1 MIKIYPMKRVL
12 FSIITLLGVFALASC
27 DKDETQAIYKEGTPT
42 FTAANNPAE
51 IVIDK
56 TDPTKE
62 VTFNWTAAD
71 YGYQA
76 SVSYYIQ
83 FDVAGNGF
91 KNAST
96 LAVLDNATSY
106 SISYADLNAKFI
118 GINPAPANPQKV
130 NYVFRIGSKVSDAT
144 GMQYSD
150 SLAIAILPFY
160 VKIIYPLLFVPGGS
174 QTPNAWTPG
183 DSATAIGS
191 VKFNTNYEGY
201 IYFKDDNAQFKYTVS
216 TGWDNNYGDTGADGT
231 LDAGGDN
238 ILTNGLAGLYKLN
251 VDLAALT
258 HMFMRTDWGIIGDAT
273 STGWDSD
280 QNLTYNPDTKLLT
293 ITLDLTVGGI
303 KFRANDGWDLNYGDT
318 GADGILDEG
327 GDNISVGEAGNYTVT
342 LDLST
347 PVYKYTLKKN

>member
-1 MIKIYPMKRVL
+1 MKKVI
-12 FSIITLLGVFALASC
+12 FSIIALLGVFTLVSC
-27 DKDETQAIYKEGTPT
+27 DKDETQAIYKEGKAT
-42 FTAANNPAE
+42 FAAANNPTE
-51 IVIDK
+51 VVIDK
-56 TDPTKE
+56 TAPTTK
-62 VTFNWTAAD
+62 VTFNWSAAD
-71 YGYQA
+71 YGFQA
-76 SVSYYIQ
+76 SVNYYVQ

-96 LAVLDNATSY
+96 LAVLDNETSY
-106 SISYADLNAKFI
+106 SITYEDLNAKFI

-130 NYVFRIGSKVSDAT
+130 NYVFRIASKVADAS

-150 SLAIAILPFY
+150 SITVAILPYY
-160 VKIIYPLLFVPGGS
+160 VKINYPLLFVPGGS
-174 QTPNAWTPG
+174 QTPNSWTPG

-191 VKFNTNYEGY
+191 LKFNTNYEGY
-201 IYFKDDNAQFKYTVS
+201 IYFKDDNAEFKYTVS
-216 TGWDNNYGDTGADGT
+216 TDWSVNYGDDAADGT
-231 LDAGGDN
+231 LNAGGAN
-238 ILTNGLAGLYKLN
+238 INTAGPAGLYKLN

-258 HMFMRTDWGIIGDAT
+258 HKFLRTEWGIIGDAT

-280 QNLTYNPDTKLLT
+280 QKLTYDPATRLLT

-318 GADGILDEG
+318 GADGILEEG

-342 LDLST
+342 LDLSS